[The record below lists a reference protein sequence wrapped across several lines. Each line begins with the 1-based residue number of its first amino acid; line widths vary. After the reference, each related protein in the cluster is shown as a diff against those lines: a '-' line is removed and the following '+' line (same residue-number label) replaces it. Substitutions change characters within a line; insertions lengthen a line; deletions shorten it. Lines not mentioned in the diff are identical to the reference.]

1 MAKVCRF
8 YLRGNCK
15 FGEKCRYRHPHD
27 VRYKYRH
34 DMRYKH
40 RPAVARFKQHGH
52 VRTAGS
58 YLIASQQRTSPRSEP
73 IGGQWYSV
81 PLPKGLPIGL
91 VAGTGLHKLYPIE
104 EGLKPRVVRI
114 RPSDSEV
121 SFQGADTGFPKRPR
135 YSGGG
140 GGGGGVLGEVP
151 YMKGGGGGCNTHPP
165 THPPPPPPPL
175 LYPPLVLS
183 FLPYCREGAGLLS

>member
-1 MAKVCRF
+1 MADVCRF

-15 FGEKCRYRHPHD
+15 FGARCRYRHD
-27 VRYKYRH
+27 
-34 DMRYKH
+34 
-40 RPAVARFKQHGH
+40 AR
-52 VRTAGS
+52 TGS
-58 YLIASQQRTSPRSEP
+58 YHTIASQQRTSPRSEP

-121 SFQGADTGFPKRPR
+121 SFIVSAVLL
-135 YSGGG
+135 GGG
-140 GGGGGVLGEVP
+140 RGYCIIVHSSWIDINICGP
-151 YMKGGGGGCNTHPP
+151 YLRFFRFFTW
-165 THPPPPPPPL
+165 L
-175 LYPPLVLS
+175 
-183 FLPYCREGAGLLS
+183 